1 MNTKILKLKTKLK
14 AARLELQIHTRTRNL
29 ADRAYN
35 KVTAKIASLEKE
47 LNAYYVA

>member
-14 AARLELQIHTRTRNL
+14 AAKLELVIRTRTRNL

-35 KVTAKIASLEKE
+35 NLTAKIDKLEKE
-47 LNAYYVA
+47 LETYYMA